1 MMKHDDTAATATS
14 PPNIILVI
22 ADDLGWNNVGW
33 HGNAEVQTPSLDNLL
48 KEGIEID
55 RMYLLRS
62 TNISENYQRL
72 MTAMHAHA

>member
-33 HGNAEVQTPSLDNLL
+33 HGNAEVQTPTLDTLL
-48 KEGIEID
+48 VEGIEID

-62 TNISENYQRL
+62 TLVKSD
-72 MTAMHAHA
+72 